1 MEKFTYLQMYYSDF
15 VMENNEVKKMRKYDL
30 NGKEINEFK
39 EKLQKLCEEYGIK
52 ADSVLIRTNH
62 DE

>member
-1 MEKFTYLQMYYSDF
+1 MEKFTYLQIYYSDF

-30 NGKEINEFK
+30 NGKETNEFK
-39 EKLQKLCEEYGIK
+39 EKLQKLCEEYSIK